1 MPHPE
6 RRARCLLPPYGCDP
20 SCRRAPRRAGHLP
33 PDVDATQARPPFVVM
48 PRTPHPQPPVGVGM
62 TVASVF
68 QRGHTERPLPPVGLG
83 DVRPADRLRPIG
95 SALQPCGE
103 VAEVVLQR
111 LAVLPPRH
119 PVHAR
124 RSFPLEAEVR
134 LPEHRRIVDVVQERG
149 EPKLPILSRC
159 LTYPLQRSVH
169 AGPALSPGRGVL
181 SRIPFGQAPSLHPL
195 RGRAA
200 GDRRGRRRSLVR
212 VRRFRLR
219 ARVGSTVALRSPE
232 PFLVRGLLGYYG
244 PVRLPV
250 SVHHRRASSDFPTR
264 PAAPSAAG
272 GHGTSRF
279 PCKVFP
285 YVPGVSDRA
294 GSQHASRLRRGGC
307 CLPPLLTT
315 SAPRRNGLSRLNTRP
330 ARTPVNASR

>member
-83 DVRPADRLRPIG
+83 DVRPADRLRPVR
-95 SALQPCGE
+95 SPLQPCGE
-103 VAEVVLQR
+103 ILEVVLQR

-119 PVHAR
+119 PIHPGGGL
-124 RSFPLEAEVR
+124 PLEAEVR
-134 LPEHRRIVDVVQERG
+134 LSEHRRVVDVVQERG
-149 EPKLPILSRC
+149 EPKLPVLSRC
-159 LTYPLQRSVH
+159 LTYPLQRSLH

-181 SRIPFGQAPSLHPL
+181 SRIPLGQAPSLHPL

-200 GDRRGRRRSLVR
+200 EDRRGRRRSLVCI
-212 VRRFRLR
+212 RRFRLR
-219 ARVGSTVALRSPE
+219 ARVGLTIAPRPHVL
-232 PFLVRGLLGYYG
+232 FLVRGLPGYYG

-250 SVHHRRASSDFPTR
+250 SVHHRRTSSDLGRQPFN
-264 PAAPSAAG
+264 
-272 GHGTSRF
+272 
-279 PCKVFP
+279 V
-285 YVPGVSDRA
+285 
-294 GSQHASRLRRGGC
+294 
-307 CLPPLLTT
+307 
-315 SAPRRNGLSRLNTRP
+315 
-330 ARTPVNASR
+330 